1 MLKAP
6 SLAVFSV
13 HFLGVQKVN
22 KEGDFMDTIFAL
34 STAPARSGVAVIRI
48 SGDGAED
55 LLLRVFRSKHPPEN
69 RVMTLGRLVDGD
81 GNTIDRCLAVV
92 FRGSASYTG
101 EPSAELHT
109 HGSPAVIAAALDALG
124 RAGGRPAQAGEFTRR
139 AFLNGKL
146 DLAEAEAVGE
156 LIAAE
161 TRQAASNAAAMVEG
175 ALGRLLKPAYD
186 QLIDVCANLAAEVDY
201 PDDDVEPVTVP
212 RALEVLRRVE
222 GLLGD
227 TLRRSERARAFTEG
241 VRTVILGAPN
251 VGKSTLFNTILGQK
265 RAIVTEVAGT
275 TRDLLREKCVLGGVP
290 LNLTDTAGLRRT
302 EDRVERI
309 GVELAME
316 EAASAELA
324 LVVVDGSR
332 EPSGED
338 RAAVDEAMRAA
349 NCILVLNKRD
359 LRVCPAA
366 ENLVRNVPR
375 GENDVHETLNVPRG
389 TINVDRCIPVTHIS
403 AGSAEVERRTT
414 STEDTGKIPTVHIS
428 AEKGDIGELEAA
440 IREMYDAGG
449 LQFDGTLLTNARQR
463 AVCADALDSVRSAIG
478 ALEGGL
484 PTDVAL
490 TDGERAAQRI
500 GELFGRG
507 AGEDIIQR
515 VFANFCVGK

>member
-1 MLKAP
+1 
-6 SLAVFSV
+6 
-13 HFLGVQKVN
+13 
-22 KEGDFMDTIFAL
+22 MDTIYAL

-109 HGSPAVIAAALDALG
+109 HGSPAVIAAALDALAQ
-124 RAGGRPAQAGEFTRR
+124 AGGRPANAGEFTRR

-222 GLLGD
+222 ELLNH
-227 TLRRSERARAFTEG
+227 TLQRSERARVFTEG

-251 VGKSTLFNTILGQK
+251 VGKSTLFNAILGQK

-324 LVVVDGSR
+324 LVVADGSR

-338 RAAVDEAMRAA
+338 RAAVDEAMQAA
-349 NCILVLNKRD
+349 NCILVLNKQD
-359 LRVCPAA
+359 LGVCPAA
-366 ENLVRNVPR
+366 ENLVQ
-375 GENDVHETLNVPRG
+375 
-389 TINVDRCIPVTHIS
+389 S
-403 AGSAEVERRTT
+403 
-414 STEDTGKIPTVHIS
+414 IPTVHIS
-428 AEKGDIGELEAA
+428 AENGDIGELKAA
-440 IREMYDAGG
+440 IREMYDAGD

-463 AVCADALDSVRSAIG
+463 AVCAAALDSVRSAIG
-478 ALEGGL
+478 ALEGGM